1 MTRPLLLLA
10 LAGCAADP
18 ALECDGHA
26 SSRPEHLWCA
36 AHRDIVLRFV
46 KSTSDV
52 DGRRARLEWFR
63 STFYVGIAKL
73 PTEDAVLE
81 RVASIEKEMPGFAR
95 LFQQEHLWAVRDG
108 GELNPDLR
116 LPLMM
121 AGFRHAVVQLDRE
134 LNPRQGVR

>member
-1 MTRPLLLLA
+1 MKRAAFLFA

-18 ALECDGHA
+18 ALECDLHA

-46 KSTSDV
+46 SSTSDV

-63 STFYVGIAKL
+63 STFYTGIAKL
-73 PTEDAVLE
+73 ATEDAVLE
-81 RVASIEKEMPGFAR
+81 RVASLEKEMPGFAR

-116 LPLMM
+116 LPLMK
-121 AGFRHAVVQLDRE
+121 AGFRHAVALLDRE
-134 LNPRQGVR
+134 LNPRPGER